1 MSTVINTNIA
11 ATRTSNIYNKNNANM
26 NTYLS
31 RVATG
36 QKINSVKDNAS
47 QWAISEKMRERMNSL
62 SQAHQNS
69 QNDSALLKTAEGGIS
84 NTVDILRTL
93 KARAINA
100 ADGTLQDSDRDL
112 IQKEVKGLI
121 AQIDDNANKVTYNGI
136 KLLDGSASGSGTAAT
151 KAYQTLAG
159 TGLTANTVA
168 LETTNTNGANK
179 IWESNDAVVKMTI
192 SWTDGASA
200 TKSED
205 ITATSVLTKASTVD
219 DLINKV
225 NSLSST
231 TGFSLSLLADG
242 DPITQD
248 ANGDDITVSGAN
260 LAAIATDSGAS
271 AGFSSLKIELF
282 RSGDTSATSTLT
294 FAAGSAGA
302 NASAGAL
309 DFQVGDDDS
318 FRISAN
324 LPDMTASTLGIGSI
338 NVSKASGAMS
348 AMGLLDSALTTA
360 LSAAAD
366 VGALEQRLG
375 YTADNLVTMNENLE
389 ASDSAIRDSDI
400 AKDMTNYMKYAVLS
414 QASQYMLAQAGQ
426 NAFSVL
432 NLLQA

>member
-62 SQAHQNS
+62 SQAHQNT
-69 QNDSALLKTAEGGIS
+69 QNDNALLKTAEGGIS

-100 ADGTLQDSDRDL
+100 ADGTLQNSDRAL
-112 IQKEVKGLI
+112 IQKEVDGLI
-121 AQIDDNANKVTYNGI
+121 EQINDNANKVTYNGI

-151 KAYQTLAG
+151 TAVQGIAFATDNATDASKLEDSDVWSQDGTSAKPIVLNWKNAAGTATATSIGSFDKDTTVSALVTAINNKLDAENSGAG
-159 TGLTANTVA
+159 TGFNVAFYAKDATITGDVTAPNAGIYAVA
-168 LETTNTNGANK
+168 
-179 IWESNDAVVKMTI
+179 S
-192 SWTDGASA
+192 
-200 TKSED
+200 
-205 ITATSVLTKASTVD
+205 
-219 DLINKV
+219 
-225 NSLSST
+225 
-231 TGFSLSLLADG
+231 
-242 DPITQD
+242 
-248 ANGDDITVSGAN
+248 
-260 LAAIATDSGAS
+260 DSGADNN
-271 AGFSSLKIELF
+271 FTFVSLTVDGTAK
-282 RSGDTSATSTLT
+282 GTVKDVQ
-294 FAAGSAGA
+294 AGA
-302 NASAGAL
+302 NASSGAL

-324 LPDMTASTLGIGSI
+324 LPNMKAATLGIGSI
-338 NVSKASGAMS
+338 DVSTASGAMS
-348 AMGLLDSALTTA
+348 AMGLLDTALTTA

-375 YTADNLVTMNENLE
+375 YTADNLTTMNENLE